1 MELWNWKFW
10 ALAFRSVESYSR
22 LSVAPFCPVPIQK
35 RLRRDSN
42 PWTGQRRVWTA
53 GWCGGQGWKV
63 SARKETRVCAAECW
77 AGPSLPGVWDC
88 VPPLGCRVT
97 AAQALPE
104 PRALRSRRRRPPAT
118 SSGCCGGSPPPTRAS
133 PTRART
139 PEAAPSRGSSGSS
152 AAGRTRS
159 STESGAEEA
168 PALPSR
174 AAVLTTMTLTLS
186 KQESH
191 YRRLYRTAHPA
202 LWDHVVRV
210 TWWRPHVT
218 WSAASKRN
226 LGLLL
231 LSSWD
236 VCLFRDKMLRRPTS
250 VVQKRW
256 VLISGPRAILLPT
269 RWEEGQEGGQRTT
282 SLLLSD
288 FAENANGVWQTQ
300 SLSDLNMW
308 YSCWPT
314 WFQFTVWI
322 RLKFLLQVRFKATFY
337 RQKNREGRNPQL
349 LWLPTSQTPLCELF
363 LPRQ

>member
-1 MELWNWKFW
+1 MWSPTQDYLLPHF
-10 ALAFRSVESYSR
+10 AQFQYRSASVETAI
-22 LSVAPFCPVPIQK
+22 LEQG
-35 RLRRDSN
+35 RDRS
-42 PWTGQRRVWTA
+42 GQQDGVEGKVGKSQHGRKPASARQSA
-53 GWCGGQGWKV
+53 GQG
-63 SARKETRVCAAECW
+63 R
-77 AGPSLPGVWDC
+77 PSRESGIAPWVQEG

-174 AAVLTTMTLTLS
+174 AAVLTTMTLPLS

-202 LWDHVVRV
+202 LWDHVVRI

-256 VLISGPRAILLPT
+256 VVISGPRAILWPT